1 MATMSATDARVHF
14 GEVLRRVRDNE
25 IITVEHGGKP
35 KAVILSVEEYERLR
49 SAQTEGGDWWDR
61 ARTNRER
68 IDRELGDRQFPDVLE
83 MIHQMREERDA
94 QVMDS
99 MR

>member
-49 SAQTEGGDWWDR
+49 AAQPEGGDWWDR

-94 QVMDS
+94 QVMDG